1 MKMYHVADSTR
12 AKLDGIADYLFQ
24 VMNLHETTEYGTLSK
39 QDETTVAN
47 QMEKVAS
54 LQAAAAHQ
62 AVTGFTIHRIKETI
76 DAYANILATPAA
88 QRVYGSY

>member
-12 AKLDGIADYLFQ
+12 AQLDGIADYLFR
-24 VMNLHETTEYGTLSK
+24 VMNLHETTEHGTLSA
-39 QDETTVAN
+39 ENEAAVAN
-47 QMEKVAS
+47 QMEKVAG

-62 AVTGFTIHRIKETI
+62 AVTGFVIHRIKETI
-76 DAYANILATPAA
+76 EAYSGILETPVA